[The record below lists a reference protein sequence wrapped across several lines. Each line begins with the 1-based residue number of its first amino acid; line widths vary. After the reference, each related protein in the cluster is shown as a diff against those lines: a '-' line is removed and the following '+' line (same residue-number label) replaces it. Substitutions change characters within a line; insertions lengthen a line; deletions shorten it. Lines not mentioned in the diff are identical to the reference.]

1 VSLPLT
7 VPLLTSVWL
16 LSVSV
21 LTLLSPVWKVLM

>member
-1 VSLPLT
+1 